1 MLRITTS
8 NYHGIYHCHKVSI
21 RGNKVLVA
29 EINVYPD
36 GYKTG
41 WHWFGSITDF
51 HNLNV
56 VEDIEKV
63 PE

>member
-8 NYHGIYHCHKVSI
+8 NYHGIYCHKVSV
-21 RGNKVLVA
+21 RNRKVLVA
-29 EINVYPD
+29 ETNIYPD
-36 GYKTG
+36 GVKVNWY
-41 WHWFGSITDF
+41 WFGTISDF